1 MISEESCDTEDRI
14 NGCWKFRFAKKWINS
29 ILKYIKIKHFTI
41 LLNFKSNKFS
51 LAEHKI
57 LFFKSHSAKTLNGS
71 VFPIFVCQTNNKIND
86 ANWIS
91 ICLPRTIH
99 YHQSLL
105 LQVTLVICD
114 YPSFPMATIH
124 INKPVMLKTD
134 CRLWSYEHL
143 WNCTNKVEQ
152 LSSYSEASRIWMLL
166 LAKMATTSS
175 IAHHILPENVEWI
188 QHKVYTVATLR
199 HQEKS
204 NALNMIIF
212 KIKGTQ
218 SEIQGPDGL
227 SLGVFLCA
235 TPASINSDASLSLH
249 R

>member
-1 MISEESCDTEDRI
+1 MSQYY
-14 NGCWKFRFAKKWINS
+14 WI
-29 ILKYIKIKHFTI
+29 
-41 LLNFKSNKFS
+41 LN
-51 LAEHKI
+51 
-57 LFFKSHSAKTLNGS
+57 
-71 VFPIFVCQTNNKIND
+71 QTNSALLSIRYFFLNLTVPKLWMVVFFLSLCVKQTTKSMD
-86 ANWIS
+86 NWIS
-91 ICLPRTIH
+91 ICPPRTIH

-114 YPSFPMATIH
+114 YPSFPMATIR

-152 LSSYSEASRIWMLL
+152 LSSYSEAIRVWMLL

-199 HQEKS
+199 HQEKP
-204 NALNMIIF
+204 NALNLIIF
-212 KIKGTQ
+212 KIKRNPKWNSRPGRF
-218 SEIQGPDGL
+218 
-227 SLGVFLCA
+227 VFGCFPLR
-235 TPASINSDASLSLH
+235 DASEH
-249 R
+249 